1 MSWTSTK
8 SYYEILGSLP
18 ERRAKVFKALQEY
31 VNVAKMDPPTAR
43 ELCKFFDLDGG
54 WKRLPE
60 LEKENLVHRGPARA
74 CKISGKTANTW
85 IPGPKPA
92 EGDLF

>member
-18 ERRAKVFKALQEY
+18 ERRAKVFKHLSEY
-31 VNVAKMDPPTAR
+31 VNVAKNDPPTAR
-43 ELCKFFDLDGG
+43 ELCEHFDLNGG

-60 LEKENLVHRGPARA
+60 LEKENVIHRGFPRT

-85 IPGPKPA
+85 IPGPKPTD
-92 EGDLF
+92 GNLF